1 MYIVRVQGLSGE
13 VDDIFMYTIVK
24 CNDKNDELVMHQ
36 NVLQET
42 VAFLL
47 TVRCVNVIGGIF
59 PSLHR
64 KMAFFCNREQPN
76 LFIQQ

>member
-13 VDDIFMYTIVK
+13 VDDIVMYTIVK

-47 TVRCVNVIGGIF
+47 KVRCVNVIGGIF